1 VSVDWVA
8 LSAQTAAF
16 DVLDCQTDP
25 GGRTTDVVAVG
36 LRVKLSEVAGRFTA
50 GHASSLLV
58 YADTLDVD
66 VAVLPAP
73 FCVIVA
79 RSVSG
84 RGSLGLPAPDTA
96 HETVAAE
103 VLTGSALTLVAG
115 DGRQFAVGQARVPTA
130 CTVTHELGHDPQ
142 AAMAA
147 DAATIGDLTGRPY
160 ALNALQATFSAATR
174 LAETT
179 EGRPTAREMLAWIT
193 QLTTPATGT
202 ATDPTPWTDLYRQA
216 QPLLIMLMVQP
227 GASYVPA
234 LSSSYYQSQLMTLLD
249 TLDSYDA
256 SLNTLATSSDIT
268 KAVAAVA
275 ATTTAT
281 AADELRP
288 LQAELASLNANLED
302 LNTGINTLNL
312 QFQMQSSAVDA
323 AYAKLK
329 AAIVEAQVKAWFT
342 ACIDLAVKAIGLSVD
357 AVSLRE
363 SMSPPGGSPGDTGG
377 ASGGGDDRNGEERER
392 GAGTPILLNDGG
404 DDKELDDKNNKPG
417 GTIGPTKAVVT
428 AAIGFSRDAISK
440 IEAVAKGIDGARP
453 LVERSKALVESQSAL
468 LVSYYESADQADAVD
483 NPSPVLTA
491 IDSDTMWD
499 NYLIEAQTAL
509 GSIKGSG
516 SLAAALTCL
525 ANFGKA
531 LAAKVATASG
541 LYAQRRIVLSRV
553 SALKGALARW
563 NDLEAQSKS
572 RDERLAAL
580 RGLLQGRIDSI
591 HRSVYVAW
599 QNYASAYGYLYF
611 TPPPVTIGLDMDTAA
626 LRAAVASMGTWISR
640 IAGDGSSGQQI
651 TLPNNHVRIEF
662 HLPVAAPDD
671 LDAPAEAAR
680 LWPADGGRPAFLS
693 WYIPMGAG
701 QLRGVL
707 PAGGK
712 VALWIFEAA
721 FFVAGAS
728 GNSKGNLLAQVTTSG
743 TYQNGFG
750 PSRAYRFVSRPI
762 AGNYAYTIAD
772 SGVYNHWKVP
782 SNILM
787 TPTPYTQWTLAAA
800 PDGGSIDGATQ
811 LHMRL
816 TVSYREA
823 P

>member
-329 AAIVEAQVKAWFT
+329 AALTDAQIEAWFS
-342 ACIDLAVKAIGLSVD
+342 ACISTGISAIKVGFD
-357 AVSLRE
+357 ASKIVA
-363 SMSPPGGSPGDTGG
+363 TGG
-377 ASGGGDDRNGEERER
+377 ADV
-392 GAGTPILLNDGG
+392 GAWKG
-404 DDKELDDKNNKPG
+404 
-417 GTIGPTKAVVT
+417 AVTESVGMAQAAVT
-428 AAIGFSRDAISK
+428 AIQD
-440 IEAVAKGIDGARP
+440 VAKDVTTSQQK
-453 LVERSKALVESQSAL
+453 LVDAAAKLVTMQQQLVMAYASAQTIRASSELKAA
-468 LVSYYESADQADAVD
+468 
-483 NPSPVLTA
+483 PSLFA
-491 IDSDTMWD
+491 IDPATAWD
-499 NYLIEAQTAL
+499 NYLAQVGSSLGSVPQGGKLLVTLTTLANYGKAMAAKIAVATGQCAQRTIVESRIAATKSVAARWTDLSDSAKSDFERRAALAGLVSGRRGDVVRTLFTAWMNYRAAFTYVYLAEPGVTVTLDMTTAELREAFADTSDWVGRVTGDSSGSPIVLPDTGVTVPLSFRIVGPSDEVDFDTAL
-509 GSIKGSG
+509 YAPRAGGQLPVLTWTIPWGSDQ
-516 SLAAALTCL
+516 LAGVLPHDVAVWITAARFWIDGVSPNDRHRVLV
-525 ANFGKA
+525 
-531 LAAKVATASG
+531 KVATSG
-541 LYAQRRIVLSRV
+541 SYR
-553 SALKGALARW
+553 
-563 NDLEAQSKS
+563 
-572 RDERLAAL
+572 
-580 RGLLQGRIDSI
+580 
-591 HRSVYVAW
+591 
-599 QNYASAYGYLYF
+599 
-611 TPPPVTIGLDMDTAA
+611 
-626 LRAAVASMGTWISR
+626 
-640 IAGDGSSGQQI
+640 
-651 TLPNNHVRIEF
+651 
-662 HLPVAAPDD
+662 
-671 LDAPAEAAR
+671 
-680 LWPADGGRPAFLS
+680 
-693 WYIPMGAG
+693 
-701 QLRGVL
+701 
-707 PAGGK
+707 
-712 VALWIFEAA
+712 
-721 FFVAGAS
+721 
-728 GNSKGNLLAQVTTSG
+728 
-743 TYQNGFG
+743 NGFG
-750 PSRAYRFVSRPI
+750 HNTLTTFVSRSMT
-762 AGNYAYTIAD
+762 GNYAYKVGSEAD
-772 SGVYNHWKVP
+772 PYNPWTVP
-782 SNILM
+782 SEVTMI
-787 TPTPYTQWTLAAA
+787 PTPFTQWTMTFDA
-800 PDGGSIDGATQ
+800 DGGDAKAATT
-811 LHMRL
+811 LHMEC
-816 TVSYREA
+816 TVTYRRA
-823 P
+823 S